1 MTVFGT
7 HPGAFSREAISAS
20 VRNGFF
26 TGALT
31 ARLRSQ
37 GKSTDVRQ
45 LLGGVRDDVMEA
57 TGGRQQPY
65 IAGSLHEDLCLVVP
79 SDALEPVRPARAA
92 VQRPCIQSIQCSVFC
107 FRYPSVS
114 GHQLRRA
121 TWRPYYV
128 TCPMASPRVRVL

>member
-26 TGALT
+26 TGALKT
-31 ARLRSQ
+31 RLRSQ
-37 GKSTDVRQ
+37 GKTTDVRQ
-45 LLGGVRDDVMEA
+45 LLGGVRNDVMEA

-79 SDALEPVRPARAA
+79 SDALEPVRAARVA
-92 VQRPCIQSIQCSVFC
+92 VQHPGMQSIQRTVLC

-114 GHQLRRA
+114 GHQ
-121 TWRPYYV
+121 
-128 TCPMASPRVRVL
+128 